1 MLYEDR
7 VIFVIQLVRIYL
19 KGMLRYKKCYIEKKK
34 ILESLISQGSFE
46 LNLLNKIDRKNK
58 CVVMNFS
65 ELIYEDE
72 FIMFMRS

>member
-1 MLYEDR
+1 MKIELFLLFSWLEFILR
-7 VIFVIQLVRIYL
+7 EC
-19 KGMLRYKKCYIEKKK
+19 KGIKNVVQKKKK
-34 ILESLISQGSFE
+34 ILESLISQGLFE
-46 LNLLNKIDRKNK
+46 LNLLNKIDCKNK

>member
-19 KGMLRYKKCYIEKKK
+19 KGMLRYKKCCIEKKR
-34 ILESLISQGSFE
+34 ILESWISQGSFE
-46 LNLLNKIDRKNK
+46 LNLLNKIDCKNK

>member
-1 MLYEDR
+1 MLYR
-7 VIFVIQLVRIYL
+7 
-19 KGMLRYKKCYIEKKK
+19 KKK
-34 ILESLISQGSFE
+34 ILESLISWGSFE
-46 LNLLNKIDRKNK
+46 LNLLNKIDCKNK